1 MAKATKTPAE
11 TYPTEGGSYLR
22 TPDGKLDQVE
32 QTKPVS
38 PPALSEAEGP
48 AGEPTE
54 PPPAAPATAKE

>member
-1 MAKATKTPAE
+1 MAKATAPEK
-11 TYPTEGGSYLR
+11 YPTEGGSYVR
-22 TPDGKLDQVE
+22 KPDGKLDQVE

-48 AGEPTE
+48 AGDPTE